1 MIGLLLALICLKD
14 VPHTHG
20 TDGLMGRRVYL
31 NSANAV
37 GRTAEQKEL
46 KLGDRPEDGDEV
58 LHPVVCGK
66 LEAQPRYLSSKHSW
80 SLFRSLL
87 KQTTYYR

>member
-46 KLGDRPEDGDEV
+46 KLGDRPEDSDEV
-58 LHPVVCGK
+58 LH
-66 LEAQPRYLSSKHSW
+66 LSFAESWKHSPV
-80 SLFRSLL
+80 SVIETLL
-87 KQTTYYR
+87 EPFP